1 MLISL
6 LRTLLV
12 LAFVGILASALSS
25 PGTTDRKGF
34 LQKSAT
40 AASALIGT
48 ATSTCIG
55 GVEPVLA
62 AKEIYRPAPNSL
74 NGQIHVITGA
84 STGLGL
90 ESAKRLAAAG
100 ATVVL
105 TTRTT
110 AKGERAVNQVQDYL
124 AQQKQQEKSVSI
136 SNSQLIYF
144 LTLDLDDLSSVK
156 SFPERYQRLL
166 GPRPIDVLMNNAGV
180 AAITNREVT
189 KDGFERTFQS
199 NHLGPYVLTALLFPN
214 LNHKGARI
222 INVSSIAHNFVINE
236 SGGEGLDLNNLN
248 GELYYGGSGWPAY
261 CNSKLENLLF
271 SQELQRRVDKAG
283 LEWLTVTALH
293 PGTVG
298 TDIWRSTYMGMN
310 EKKKKPVFSL
320 QAVSSSVFYTS
331 LLTTEEGANTQV
343 WLAAMDNNKAVI
355 AKGQYYD
362 ENRKIPKLLKYA
374 QDRETAQELWGISEK
389 LSGVEF
395 KVE

>member
-1 MLISL
+1 M
-6 LRTLLV
+6 LV
-12 LAFVGILASALSS
+12 LAFVATLASAWSSPSPS

-34 LQKSAT
+34 LQKSAA

-62 AKEIYRPAPNSL
+62 AREIYRPAPNSL

-124 AQQKQQEKSVSI
+124 AQQQQEKSVGI
-136 SNSQLIYF
+136 SNSQHIYF

-156 SFPERYQRLL
+156 SFPERYQRIL

-180 AAITNREVT
+180 AAIPNREVT

-199 NHLGPYVLTALLFPN
+199 NHLGPFVLTALLFPN
-214 LNHKGARI
+214 LNHMGARI
-222 INVSSIAHNFVINE
+222 INVSSIAHTFVVND

-261 CNSKLENLLF
+261 GNSKLENILF

-283 LEWLTVTALH
+283 LKWLTVTALH
-293 PGTVG
+293 PGVVG

-310 EKKKKPVFSL
+310 EKKKEPIFSL

-331 LLTTEEGANTQV
+331 LLTAEEGANTQV

-389 LSGVEF
+389 LTGVEF